1 MLHAQTKRFYTPADA
16 NTFGVFG
23 QRGHS
28 GSVSL
33 VVSVASMTD
42 REQLVA
48 WLEATAR
55 GDEQAFQQLYAAT
68 SSQLYALLL
77 RILRNPERAQDALQ
91 DAYVRVWQKADTY
104 SVERGAPLTWL
115 LSIARY
121 RALDVLRR
129 KRPEVAMPEEPDRVA
144 TLLEDEQSLSPFE
157 VNENQQSLEA
167 VRACLHTL
175 QDQQRDSVLLA
186 YYEGLTH
193 QELSERLDAPLGTVK
208 SWIRRGLMRLREC
221 LAERA

>member
-1 MLHAQTKRFYTPADA
+1 
-16 NTFGVFG
+16 
-23 QRGHS
+23 
-28 GSVSL
+28 
-33 VVSVASMTD
+33 MTD
-42 REQLVA
+42 REQLAA

-55 GDEQAFQQLYAAT
+55 GDEQAFQRLYAAT

-144 TLLEDEQSLSPFE
+144 TLLEDEQSLSPLE
-157 VNENQQSLEA
+157 ANENQQSLEA

-221 LAERA
+221 LSERA